1 MMKCFRLLLIFMM
14 LSLLT
19 GCCGCGCG
27 QFIISSVM
35 LLLTGLL
42 AVIPKLSEEIVS
54 YRPDFYN
61 YSGFRDMDRFPLV
74 YPYHMVMIDTYDCG
88 CLEEYIGGDI
98 EDSYRSSRPV
108 LSGISAIIQRE
119 DSLLFKLEKADKEGN
134 HYGIF
139 HYPTKEIRRF
149 KDLDA
154 LRGELKPDF
163 PLDFESLEK
172 AYDNYWK
179 SPKQK

>member
-1 MMKCFRLLLIFMM
+1 MPILTNGLRTDNTICANLFF
-14 LSLLT
+14 LSAQT
-19 GCCGCGCG
+19 
-27 QFIISSVM
+27 IS
-35 LLLTGLL
+35 
-42 AVIPKLSEEIVS
+42 
-54 YRPDFYN
+54 
-61 YSGFRDMDRFPLV
+61 
-74 YPYHMVMIDTYDCG
+74 H
-88 CLEEYIGGDI
+88 YIGDI
-98 EDSYRSSRPV
+98 EDTYRSSRPV

-119 DSLLFKLEKADKEGN
+119 DILLFKLEKADKEGN

-172 AYDNYWK
+172 AYNDYWK